1 VILLFSGLGSAG
13 ELARPDVAS
22 GGRGFGVGSGAGTAA
37 GPGRSGE
44 GWEIRAR
51 ASSSRR
57 VVRTSAPRRRGAEG
71 RAAGRGCQR
80 RSRSP
85 GRSTTREVVPA
96 ALDSAVRIAT
106 GARARRYAGARA
118 RLRPLAPAGCT
129 STTSRGDD
137 TGRRLPTDD
146 AGRPTTDTGSIAR
159 ASAVVDGATRPHPP
173 TDELILGR
181 FLSSKGRAWTPTWRH
196 RDCEASFT
204 DCRAA
209 DVVGLT
215 RQTGLTDVGEHF
227 LVQFQPPVAPGLIP
241 LRPRP
246 VGAVRPRRLVSVTD
260 GRCNAW
266 TCVRRPAKRVDR
278 NGELDRH
285 DRLSACR
292 SA

>member
-1 VILLFSGLGSAG
+1 
-13 ELARPDVAS
+13 
-22 GGRGFGVGSGAGTAA
+22 VGN
-37 GPGRSGE
+37 SGE
-44 GWEIRAR
+44 GVLEQAGRED
-51 ASSSRR
+51 
-57 VVRTSAPRRRGAEG
+57 VAPRRRGAEG
-71 RAAGRGCQR
+71 RATGRGCQR

-106 GARARRYAGARA
+106 GARARRFAGARA
-118 RLRPLAPAGCT
+118 RLRPLASAGCT

-146 AGRPTTDTGSIAR
+146 AGRPTTDTGSIAG

-181 FLSSKGRAWTPTWRH
+181 FLSSKGPAWTPTWRH

-209 DVVGLT
+209 VDVVGLT